1 MLPCPTWRDLL
12 WVVPLLVGIE
22 AAILLLARVRG
33 LRGLFKYVPTMFWIY
48 FVPTLAAT
56 AGLLPPERAADGKEL
71 TAVYSVIGTYC
82 LPVSLVLLLLSV
94 DLKAILKLGRVAL
107 AVMLAGSAGIIL
119 GGPVVLLLAKPFV
132 PEAIRDTIWKGFGA
146 LSASWIG
153 GSANMIAVGKGL
165 EAPANVY
172 SPMVVVDTI
181 CPYAWMSLLI
191 VLSRYQGAFDRW
203 NRCDEAIVGQLRA
216 RSLSAATGSGE
227 PLTLPRLAGLLAVAI
242 PAAGVALALATAL
255 PAIRGFVNF
264 KAWSLILATTIG
276 MVLSFTPAR
285 RLERHGAS
293 RVGYVLLYFV
303 LASIGATTTLTHLAS
318 APVLLGAGVVWILIH
333 AMFILAAA
341 RLLRAPMSLLAA
353 ASQANVGGP
362 ASTPV
367 LAEIYLPGLA
377 PVGLL
382 LAVLG
387 NILGTYL
394 GFVCASLCEMVNRW

>member
-1 MLPCPTWRDLL
+1 M
-12 WVVPLLVGIE
+12 
-22 AAILLLARVRG
+22 LLLARVRG

-56 AGLLPPERAADGKEL
+56 AGLLPPEKNAAGADL
-71 TAVYSVIGTYC
+71 TAVYNVIGTYC

-94 DLKAILKLGRVAL
+94 DIKAILKLGRVAL
-107 AVMLAGSAGIIL
+107 AVMLAGSAGIIV

-132 PEAIRDTIWKGFGA
+132 PEAIRETIWKGFGS

-153 GSANMIAVGKGL
+153 GSANMIAVGRGL

-172 SPMVVVDTI
+172 SPMVVVAI

-203 NRCDEAIVGQLRA
+203 NRCDESITRELRA
-216 RSLSAATGSGE
+216 RSLLAATGAGE
-227 PLTLPRLAGLLAVAI
+227 PLTFPRLAAMLGVAL
-242 PAAGVALALATAL
+242 PAAGVALTLAAAL
-255 PAIRGFVNF
+255 PVIPGFVNF
-264 KAWSLILATTIG
+264 KAWSLMLATTIG

-285 RLERHGAS
+285 HLERHGAS

-303 LASIGATTTLTHLAS
+303 LASIGATTTLAHLAA
-318 APVLLGAGVVWILIH
+318 APVLLAAGVVWILIH
-333 AMFILAAA
+333 AVFILAAA
-341 RLLRAPMSLLAA
+341 RIFRAPMSLLAA